1 MIKKNIGVSV
11 AHLLACLLC
20 IAILALKNA
29 FTFVNIT
36 DTMKHFCDGFSITGL
51 LFLAIATLIWIS
63 NKGTFSMLSYAFK
76 KMFSNS
82 KLDYYSYKKY
92 RLEHPTPCR
101 LIFLIGCSYFFIGII
116 FLLLFY
122 WL

>member
-1 MIKKNIGVSV
+1 MKKNIGISLT
-11 AHLLACLLC
+11 HLTACLLC
-20 IAILALKNA
+20 FIILALKNA

-36 DTMKHFCDGFSITGL
+36 ETMKHFCDGFSITGL
-51 LFLAIATLIWIS
+51 LFLSLAILIWIS
-63 NKGTFSMLSYAFK
+63 NKGTFSMLSYGFK
-76 KMFSNS
+76 KIFSNP
-82 KLDYYSYKKY
+82 KTDYYTYKKN

-101 LIFLIGCSYFFIGII
+101 LFFMVGSSYFLIGII